1 MKSPKEQLRDAKRR
15 NRKRK
20 QTDAEKQVKAAKREA
35 RKKKKRARRRKFCGL
50 LQERG
55 LPCPEPEHQF
65 HDSRKWRID
74 YAWADEKVA
83 LEVEGGVWTRGRH
96 TRGSGFVKDMEK
108 YNEVALHGF
117 TLVRVVPDD
126 LLTEDTLDLIE
137 RAIELQ
143 SERRQP

>member
-1 MKSPKEQLRDAKRR
+1 MKSPREQLREAKRR

-20 QTDAEKQVKAAKREA
+20 QTEAEKQVKSAKREA
-35 RKKKKRARRRKFCGL
+35 RKRKKRARRKKFCGL

-65 HDSRKWRID
+65 HDTRKWRID
-74 YAWADEKVA
+74 YAWPDEGVA
-83 LEVEGGVWTRGRH
+83 LEVEGGAWTRGRH
-96 TRGSGFVKDMEK
+96 TRGQGFINDCEK

-117 TLVRVVPDD
+117 VLIRIVPDA
-126 LLTEDTLDLIE
+126 LFKENTLDLIE

-143 SERRQP
+143 SRRN